1 MCLLQDVILPGTEG
15 NFFDLMDEIHE
26 KGIDVRVLFWSNPAF
41 SGNFSGSSLL
51 FSHWL
56 LSEGVKG
63 GGGGE
68 RRDEG

>member
-51 FSHWL
+51 L
-56 LSEGVKG
+56 LSY
-63 GGGGE
+63 
-68 RRDEG
+68 